1 MVFQVIMFVYEGP
14 LLMEAEISLQKGIQ
28 KMIMIAYFLDYI
40 EEWSNVNNWLRDI
53 IETELYDGTCNDR
66 AF

>member
-14 LLMEAEISLQKGIQ
+14 LLMEAELSLQKGIQ

-40 EEWSNVNNWLRDI
+40 EGWSNVNNQLRDI
-53 IETELYDGTCNDR
+53 IEIELYDGTCNDC